1 VPREEEEEEEEEE
14 ESMRYIPMSRLN
26 FSCSK

>member
-26 FSCSK
+26 FSCS

>member
-1 VPREEEEEEEEEE
+1 VPREEEEEEEEE